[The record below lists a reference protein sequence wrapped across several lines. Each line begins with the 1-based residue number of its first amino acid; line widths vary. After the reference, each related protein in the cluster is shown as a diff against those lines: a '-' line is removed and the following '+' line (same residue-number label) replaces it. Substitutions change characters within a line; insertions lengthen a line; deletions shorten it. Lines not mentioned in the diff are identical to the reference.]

1 MIDTFLQKTGVPPTR
16 PIISLSQFL
25 RLEPPPSSS
34 TRLSDASRH
43 CERATVAPISPSPS
57 PSWVRSV
64 NRRPASGL
72 GWCSPPLQLE
82 DSPCRESSG
91 AGLSSD
97 CPVSSQP
104 LLAGSCAAPHGH
116 RKTLTVQLILVVE
129 VEALRFLGVSGF
141 HFSPRGG
148 SKARECV
155 VLSFVGSWLR
165 PCPSS
170 DLEGSPSAGLYL
182 LLRND
187 KLFRQAA
194 ESASSECCAFS
205 SPSLRSSPVNPVS
218 AVFSLGLLKFVSL
231 LLVLFAHA

>member
-1 MIDTFLQKTGVPPTR
+1 MTR
-16 PIISLSQFL
+16 PIISLPQFL

-97 CPVSSQP
+97 CP
-104 LLAGSCAAPHGH
+104 GH
-116 RKTLTVQLILVVE
+116 
-129 VEALRFLGVSGF
+129 LGF
-141 HFSPRGG
+141 ASPRACGLGTSDLGLETACSSLHGSSSLGSADFGSGGGG
-148 SKARECV
+148 S
-155 VLSFVGSWLR
+155 SFSWCFG

-205 SPSLRSSPVNPVS
+205 SPSLRSSPFNPVS

-231 LLVLFAHA
+231 LPVLFAHA